1 MAVLE
6 LTKRMKNQSQAYLS
20 RQRVLSTSF
29 VSEGGVSGAR
39 SLKDVRVEEKE
50 KEVENAKE
58 EDEKK
63 GKKEEDE
70 KEVENAKEK
79 EKKGEKEEDEK
90 KDKKKKKKKK
100 KDKEEKKEEKD
111 NKEKKEEKKE
121 EKEKEKD
128 KKKEKEEEKKEKKET
143 TPKHSFLSRRNW
155 LLSLLVLLIAAALGL
170 FARRTPENVLTLE
183 MLRNCSGVPIS
194 ASSTEL
200 RVPSHTC
207 NLEGRWVLDLR
218 GLRRLRSL
226 EVGDECFAHVQE
238 VKLVGLRRLERMVV
252 GENSFHGEGEGADAS
267 RRLEVRNCRKLK
279 EVKIGRFSFADYAA
293 CVLEG
298 LSALEKVEVG
308 DGCFSQASGGVFE
321 LVNCPRLRSVRIGD
335 GSFVKVVRAAFES
348 GCGVEG

>member
-1 MAVLE
+1 MESIIEEGYSVAVLE

-50 KEVENAKE
+50 KEGENAKE
-58 EDEKK
+58 ED
-63 GKKEEDE
+63 
-70 KEVENAKEK
+70 

-90 KDKKKKKKKK
+90 KDKKKKKKKG
-100 KDKEEKKEEKD
+100 KEEKKEEKD
-111 NKEKKEEKKE
+111 NKEKKE

-128 KKKEKEEEKKEKKET
+128 KKKEKEEEKKEKKKT

-155 LLSLLVLLIAAALGL
+155 LLSLLVLLIAAVLGL

-200 RVPSHTC
+200 RIPSHTC

-252 GENSFHGEGEGADAS
+252 GENSFRDEGSEGADAS

-308 DGCFSQASGGVFE
+308 ELNGWSNNFQYALLRVRSGHAE
-321 LVNCPRLRSVRIGD
+321 
-335 GSFVKVVRAAFES
+335 AM
-348 GCGVEG
+348 

>member
-1 MAVLE
+1 MKECVESIIEEGYSVAVLE

-63 GKKEEDE
+63 G
-70 KEVENAKEK
+70 
-79 EKKGEKEEDEK
+79 EKEEDEK
-90 KDKKKKKKKK
+90 KDKKKKKKKG
-100 KDKEEKKEEKD
+100 KEEKKEEK
-111 NKEKKEEKKE
+111 

-128 KKKEKEEEKKEKKET
+128 KKKEKEEEKKEKKKT

-155 LLSLLVLLIAAALGL
+155 LLSLLVLLIAAVLGL

-200 RVPSHTC
+200 RIPSHTC

-238 VKLVGLRRLERMVV
+238 VKLVGLRRLERVVV
-252 GENSFHGEGEGADAS
+252 GENSFRDEGSEGADAS

-308 DGCFSQASGGVFE
+308 ELNGWSNNFQYALLRVRSGRGE
-321 LVNCPRLRSVRIGD
+321 
-335 GSFVKVVRAAFES
+335 AM
-348 GCGVEG
+348 

>member
-1 MAVLE
+1 MKECVESIIEEGYSVAVLE

-63 GKKEEDE
+63 G
-70 KEVENAKEK
+70 
-79 EKKGEKEEDEK
+79 EKEEDEK
-90 KDKKKKKKKK
+90 KGKKKKKKKG
-100 KDKEEKKEEKD
+100 KEEKKEEK
-111 NKEKKEEKKE
+111 

-128 KKKEKEEEKKEKKET
+128 KKKEKEEEKKEKKKT

-155 LLSLLVLLIAAALGL
+155 LLSLLVLLIAAVLGL

-200 RVPSHTC
+200 RIPSHTC

-238 VKLVGLRRLERMVV
+238 VKLVGLRRLERVVV
-252 GENSFHGEGEGADAS
+252 GENSFRDEGSEGADAS

-308 DGCFSQASGGVFE
+308 ELNGWSNNFQYALLRVRSGRGE
-321 LVNCPRLRSVRIGD
+321 
-335 GSFVKVVRAAFES
+335 AM
-348 GCGVEG
+348 

>member
-1 MAVLE
+1 MESIIEEGYSVAVLE

-63 GKKEEDE
+63 G
-70 KEVENAKEK
+70 
-79 EKKGEKEEDEK
+79 EKEEDEK
-90 KDKKKKKKKK
+90 KGKKKKKKKG
-100 KDKEEKKEEKD
+100 KEEKKEEK
-111 NKEKKEEKKE
+111 

-155 LLSLLVLLIAAALGL
+155 LLSLLVLLIAAVLGL

-200 RVPSHTC
+200 HIPSHTC

-238 VKLVGLRRLERMVV
+238 VKLVGLRRLERVVV
-252 GENSFHGEGEGADAS
+252 GENSFRDEGSEGADAS

-308 DGCFSQASGGVFE
+308 ELNGWSNNFQYALLRVRSG
-321 LVNCPRLRSVRIGD
+321 
-335 GSFVKVVRAAFES
+335 RAEAM
-348 GCGVEG
+348 

>member
-6 LTKRMKNQSQAYLS
+6 LTKRMKNKSQAYLS
-20 RQRVLSTSF
+20 RQRALSTSF

-39 SLKDVRVEEKE
+39 SLKGVRVEKKE

-58 EDEKK
+58 E
-63 GKKEEDE
+63 
-70 KEVENAKEK
+70 

-90 KDKKKKKKKK
+90 KDKKKKK

-111 NKEKKEEKKE
+111 NKEKKEEK
-121 EKEKEKD
+121 EKEKD
-128 KKKEKEEEKKEKKET
+128 KKEEKKEEKKEKKKET

-155 LLSLLVLLIAAALGL
+155 LLSLLVLLIAAVLGL
-170 FARRTPENVLTLE
+170 FARHTPENVLTLE

-200 RVPSHTC
+200 RIPSHTC

-238 VKLVGLRRLERMVV
+238 VKLVGLRRLERVVV
-252 GENSFHGEGEGADAS
+252 GENSFRDEGSEGADAS

-308 DGCFSQASGGVFE
+308 ELNGWSNNFQYALLRVRSGHAE
-321 LVNCPRLRSVRIGD
+321 
-335 GSFVKVVRAAFES
+335 AM
-348 GCGVEG
+348 

>member
-6 LTKRMKNQSQAYLS
+6 LTKRMKNQSQTYLS
-20 RQRVLSTSF
+20 RQRALSTSF

-39 SLKDVRVEEKE
+39 SLKGVRVEEKE

-63 GKKEEDE
+63 GD
-70 KEVENAKEK
+70 
-79 EKKGEKEEDEK
+79 KEEDEK
-90 KDKKKKKKKK
+90 KDKKKKKKG
-100 KDKEEKKEEKD
+100 
-111 NKEKKEEKKE
+111 KEEKKE

-128 KKKEKEEEKKEKKET
+128 KKKEKKKT
-143 TPKHSFLSRRNW
+143 SSKHSFLSRRNW

-200 RVPSHTC
+200 RIPSHTC

-238 VKLVGLRRLERMVV
+238 VKLVGLRRLERVVV
-252 GENSFHGEGEGADAS
+252 GENSFRDEGSEGADAS

-308 DGCFSQASGGVFE
+308 ELNGWSNNFQYALLRVRSGRGE
-321 LVNCPRLRSVRIGD
+321 
-335 GSFVKVVRAAFES
+335 AM
-348 GCGVEG
+348 

>member
-1 MAVLE
+1 MKECVESIIEEGYSVAVLE

-58 EDEKK
+58 EDK
-63 GKKEEDE
+63 
-70 KEVENAKEK
+70 
-79 EKKGEKEEDEK
+79 KKGEKEEDEK
-90 KDKKKKKKKK
+90 KGKKKKKKKG
-100 KDKEEKKEEKD
+100 
-111 NKEKKEEKKE
+111 KEEKKE
-121 EKEKEKD
+121 EKEKEKEKD
-128 KKKEKEEEKKEKKET
+128 KKEEKKEEKKEKKKET

-155 LLSLLVLLIAAALGL
+155 LLSLLVLLIAAVLGL

-200 RVPSHTC
+200 RIPSHTC

-238 VKLVGLRRLERMVV
+238 VKLVGLRRLERVVV
-252 GENSFHGEGEGADAS
+252 GENSFRDEGSEGADAS

-308 DGCFSQASGGVFE
+308 ELNGWSNNFQYALLRVRSGRGE
-321 LVNCPRLRSVRIGD
+321 
-335 GSFVKVVRAAFES
+335 AM
-348 GCGVEG
+348 

>member
-1 MAVLE
+1 MESIIEEGYSVAVLE

-63 GKKEEDE
+63 G
-70 KEVENAKEK
+70 
-79 EKKGEKEEDEK
+79 EKEEDEK
-90 KDKKKKKKKK
+90 KDKKKKKKKG
-100 KDKEEKKEEKD
+100 KEEKKEEK
-111 NKEKKEEKKE
+111 

-128 KKKEKEEEKKEKKET
+128 KKKEKEEEKKEKKKT

-155 LLSLLVLLIAAALGL
+155 LLSLLVLLIAAVLGL

-200 RVPSHTC
+200 RIPSHTC

-238 VKLVGLRRLERMVV
+238 VKLVGLRRLERVVV
-252 GENSFHGEGEGADAS
+252 GENSFRDEGSEGADAS

-308 DGCFSQASGGVFE
+308 ELNGWSNNFQYALLRVRSGHAE
-321 LVNCPRLRSVRIGD
+321 
-335 GSFVKVVRAAFES
+335 AM
-348 GCGVEG
+348 

>member
-1 MAVLE
+1 M
-6 LTKRMKNQSQAYLS
+6 
-20 RQRVLSTSF
+20 
-29 VSEGGVSGAR
+29 
-39 SLKDVRVEEKE
+39 KDVRVEEKE

-58 EDEKK
+58 EDK
-63 GKKEEDE
+63 
-70 KEVENAKEK
+70 
-79 EKKGEKEEDEK
+79 KKGEKEEDEK
-90 KDKKKKKKKK
+90 KGKKKKKKKG
-100 KDKEEKKEEKD
+100 
-111 NKEKKEEKKE
+111 KEEKKE
-121 EKEKEKD
+121 EKEKEKEKD
-128 KKKEKEEEKKEKKET
+128 KKEEKKEEKKEKKKET

-155 LLSLLVLLIAAALGL
+155 LLSLLVLLIAAVLGL

-200 RVPSHTC
+200 RIPSHTC

-238 VKLVGLRRLERMVV
+238 VKLVGLRRLERVVV
-252 GENSFHGEGEGADAS
+252 GENSFRDEGSEGADAS

-308 DGCFSQASGGVFE
+308 ELNGWSNNFQYALLRVRSGRGE
-321 LVNCPRLRSVRIGD
+321 
-335 GSFVKVVRAAFES
+335 AM
-348 GCGVEG
+348 

>member
-20 RQRVLSTSF
+20 RQRALSTSF

-39 SLKDVRVEEKE
+39 SLKGVRVEKKE

-58 EDEKK
+58 E
-63 GKKEEDE
+63 
-70 KEVENAKEK
+70 

-90 KDKKKKKKKK
+90 KDKKKKKKG
-100 KDKEEKKEEKD
+100 
-111 NKEKKEEKKE
+111 KEEKKE

-128 KKKEKEEEKKEKKET
+128 KKEEKKEEKKEKKKET

-155 LLSLLVLLIAAALGL
+155 LLSLLVLLIAAVLGL

-200 RVPSHTC
+200 RIPSHTC

-238 VKLVGLRRLERMVV
+238 VKLVGLRRLERVVV
-252 GENSFHGEGEGADAS
+252 GENSFRDEGSEGADAS

-308 DGCFSQASGGVFE
+308 ELNGWSNNFQYALLRVRSGHAE
-321 LVNCPRLRSVRIGD
+321 
-335 GSFVKVVRAAFES
+335 AM
-348 GCGVEG
+348 

>member
-1 MAVLE
+1 MKECVESIIEEGYSVAVLE

-58 EDEKK
+58 EDK
-63 GKKEEDE
+63 
-70 KEVENAKEK
+70 
-79 EKKGEKEEDEK
+79 KKGEKEEDEK
-90 KDKKKKKKKK
+90 KDKKKKKKG
-100 KDKEEKKEEKD
+100 KEEKTEE
-111 NKEKKEEKKE
+111 N
-121 EKEKEKD
+121 EKD
-128 KKKEKEEEKKEKKET
+128 KDTNKENEEEKKENKNS

-155 LLSLLVLLIAAALGL
+155 LLSLLVLLIAAVLGL

-200 RVPSHTC
+200 RIPSHTC

-238 VKLVGLRRLERMVV
+238 VKLVGLRRLERVVV
-252 GENSFHGEGEGADAS
+252 GENSFRDEGSEGADAS

-308 DGCFSQASGGVFE
+308 ELNGWSNNFQYALLRVRSG
-321 LVNCPRLRSVRIGD
+321 
-335 GSFVKVVRAAFES
+335 RAEAM
-348 GCGVEG
+348 

>member
-1 MAVLE
+1 MESIIEEGYSVAVLE

-63 GKKEEDE
+63 G
-70 KEVENAKEK
+70 
-79 EKKGEKEEDEK
+79 EKEEDEK

-100 KDKEEKKEEKD
+100 GKEEKKEEK
-111 NKEKKEEKKE
+111 

-155 LLSLLVLLIAAALGL
+155 LLSLLVLLIAAVLGL

-200 RVPSHTC
+200 HIPSHTC

-238 VKLVGLRRLERMVV
+238 VKLVGLRRLERVVV
-252 GENSFHGEGEGADAS
+252 GENSFRDEGSEGADAS

-308 DGCFSQASGGVFE
+308 ELNGWSNNFQYALLRVRSG
-321 LVNCPRLRSVRIGD
+321 
-335 GSFVKVVRAAFES
+335 RAEAM
-348 GCGVEG
+348 

>member
-63 GKKEEDE
+63 G
-70 KEVENAKEK
+70 
-79 EKKGEKEEDEK
+79 EKEEDEK
-90 KDKKKKKKKK
+90 KDKKKKKKKG
-100 KDKEEKKEEKD
+100 
-111 NKEKKEEKKE
+111 KEEKKE

-155 LLSLLVLLIAAALGL
+155 LLSLLVLLIAAVLGL

-200 RVPSHTC
+200 RIPSHTC

-238 VKLVGLRRLERMVV
+238 VKLVGLRRLERVVV
-252 GENSFHGEGEGADAS
+252 GENSFRDEGSEGADAS

-308 DGCFSQASGGVFE
+308 ELNGWSNNFQYALLRVRSG
-321 LVNCPRLRSVRIGD
+321 
-335 GSFVKVVRAAFES
+335 RAEAM
-348 GCGVEG
+348 

>member
-1 MAVLE
+1 
-6 LTKRMKNQSQAYLS
+6 MK
-20 RQRVLSTSF
+20 
-29 VSEGGVSGAR
+29 G
-39 SLKDVRVEEKE
+39 VRVEKE

-58 EDEKK
+58 E
-63 GKKEEDE
+63 
-70 KEVENAKEK
+70 

-100 KDKEEKKEEKD
+100 GKEEKKEEK
-111 NKEKKEEKKE
+111 

-155 LLSLLVLLIAAALGL
+155 LLSLLVLLIAAVLGL

-200 RVPSHTC
+200 HIPSHTC

-238 VKLVGLRRLERMVV
+238 VKLVGLRRLERVVV
-252 GENSFHGEGEGADAS
+252 GENSFRDEGSEGADAS

-308 DGCFSQASGGVFE
+308 E
-321 LVNCPRLRSVRIGD
+321 LNGWSNNFQYALLRVR
-335 GSFVKVVRAAFES
+335 S
-348 GCGVEG
+348 GCAEAM

>member
-1 MAVLE
+1 MESIIEEGYSVAVLE

-58 EDEKK
+58 EDK
-63 GKKEEDE
+63 
-70 KEVENAKEK
+70 
-79 EKKGEKEEDEK
+79 KKGEKEEDEK
-90 KDKKKKKKKK
+90 KDKKKKKKG
-100 KDKEEKKEEKD
+100 
-111 NKEKKEEKKE
+111 KEEKKE

-128 KKKEKEEEKKEKKET
+128 KKKEKEEEKKEKKKT

-155 LLSLLVLLIAAALGL
+155 LLSLLVLLIAAVLGL

-200 RVPSHTC
+200 RIPSHTC

-238 VKLVGLRRLERMVV
+238 VKLVGLRRLERVVV
-252 GENSFHGEGEGADAS
+252 GENSFRDEGSEGADAS

-308 DGCFSQASGGVFE
+308 ELNGWSNNFQYALLRVRSG
-321 LVNCPRLRSVRIGD
+321 
-335 GSFVKVVRAAFES
+335 RAEAM
-348 GCGVEG
+348 

>member
-58 EDEKK
+58 EDK
-63 GKKEEDE
+63 
-70 KEVENAKEK
+70 
-79 EKKGEKEEDEK
+79 KKGEKEEDEK
-90 KDKKKKKKKK
+90 KDKKKKKKG
-100 KDKEEKKEEKD
+100 
-111 NKEKKEEKKE
+111 KEEKKE

-128 KKKEKEEEKKEKKET
+128 KKKEKEEEKKEKKKT

-155 LLSLLVLLIAAALGL
+155 LLSLLVLLIAAVLGL

-200 RVPSHTC
+200 RIPSHTC

-238 VKLVGLRRLERMVV
+238 VKLVGLRRLERVVV
-252 GENSFHGEGEGADAS
+252 GENSFRDEGSEGADAS

-308 DGCFSQASGGVFE
+308 ELNGWSNNFQYALLRVRSG
-321 LVNCPRLRSVRIGD
+321 
-335 GSFVKVVRAAFES
+335 RAEAM
-348 GCGVEG
+348 

>member
-20 RQRVLSTSF
+20 RQRALSTSF

-39 SLKDVRVEEKE
+39 SLKGVRVEKKE

-58 EDEKK
+58 EDK
-63 GKKEEDE
+63 
-70 KEVENAKEK
+70 
-79 EKKGEKEEDEK
+79 KKGEKEEDEK
-90 KDKKKKKKKK
+90 KDKKKKKKG
-100 KDKEEKKEEKD
+100 
-111 NKEKKEEKKE
+111 KEEKKE

-128 KKKEKEEEKKEKKET
+128 KKKEKEEEKKEKKKT

-155 LLSLLVLLIAAALGL
+155 LLSLLVLLIAAVLGL

-200 RVPSHTC
+200 RIPSHTC

-238 VKLVGLRRLERMVV
+238 VKLVGLRRLERVVV
-252 GENSFHGEGEGADAS
+252 GENSFRDEGSEGADPG

-308 DGCFSQASGGVFE
+308 ELNGWSNNFQYALLRVRSG
-321 LVNCPRLRSVRIGD
+321 
-335 GSFVKVVRAAFES
+335 RAEAM
-348 GCGVEG
+348 

>member
-1 MAVLE
+1 MKECVESIIEEGYSVAVLE

-20 RQRVLSTSF
+20 RQRALSTSF

-39 SLKDVRVEEKE
+39 SLKGVRVEKKE

-58 EDEKK
+58 E
-63 GKKEEDE
+63 
-70 KEVENAKEK
+70 

-90 KDKKKKKKKK
+90 KDKKKKK

-111 NKEKKEEKKE
+111 NKEKKEEK
-121 EKEKEKD
+121 EKEKD
-128 KKKEKEEEKKEKKET
+128 KKKEKEEEKKEKKKT

-155 LLSLLVLLIAAALGL
+155 LLSLLVLLIAAVLGL

-200 RVPSHTC
+200 RIPSHTC

-238 VKLVGLRRLERMVV
+238 VKLVGLRRLERVVV
-252 GENSFHGEGEGADAS
+252 GENSFRDEGSEGADAS

-308 DGCFSQASGGVFE
+308 ELNGWSNNFQYALLRVRSG
-321 LVNCPRLRSVRIGD
+321 
-335 GSFVKVVRAAFES
+335 RAEAM
-348 GCGVEG
+348 

>member
-1 MAVLE
+1 MKECVESIIEEGYSVAVLE

-58 EDEKK
+58 EDK
-63 GKKEEDE
+63 
-70 KEVENAKEK
+70 
-79 EKKGEKEEDEK
+79 KKGEKEEDEK
-90 KDKKKKKKKK
+90 KDKKKKKKG
-100 KDKEEKKEEKD
+100 
-111 NKEKKEEKKE
+111 KEEKKE

-128 KKKEKEEEKKEKKET
+128 KKKEKEEEKKEKKKT

-155 LLSLLVLLIAAALGL
+155 LLSLLVLLIAAVLGL

-200 RVPSHTC
+200 RIPSHTC

-238 VKLVGLRRLERMVV
+238 VKLVGLRRLERVVV
-252 GENSFHGEGEGADAS
+252 GENSFRDEGSEGADAS

-308 DGCFSQASGGVFE
+308 ELNGWSNNFQYALLRVRSG
-321 LVNCPRLRSVRIGD
+321 
-335 GSFVKVVRAAFES
+335 RAEAM
-348 GCGVEG
+348 

>member
-1 MAVLE
+1 M
-6 LTKRMKNQSQAYLS
+6 
-20 RQRVLSTSF
+20 
-29 VSEGGVSGAR
+29 
-39 SLKDVRVEEKE
+39 KDVRVEEKE

-58 EDEKK
+58 EDK
-63 GKKEEDE
+63 
-70 KEVENAKEK
+70 
-79 EKKGEKEEDEK
+79 KKGEKEEDEK
-90 KDKKKKKKKK
+90 KDKKKKKKG
-100 KDKEEKKEEKD
+100 
-111 NKEKKEEKKE
+111 KEEKKE

-128 KKKEKEEEKKEKKET
+128 KKKEKEEEKKEKKKT

-155 LLSLLVLLIAAALGL
+155 LLSLLVLLIAAVLGL

-200 RVPSHTC
+200 RIPSHTC

-238 VKLVGLRRLERMVV
+238 VKLVGLRRLERVVV
-252 GENSFHGEGEGADAS
+252 GENSFRDEGSEGADAS

-308 DGCFSQASGGVFE
+308 ELNGWSNNFQYALLRVRSG
-321 LVNCPRLRSVRIGD
+321 
-335 GSFVKVVRAAFES
+335 RAEAM
-348 GCGVEG
+348 

>member
-1 MAVLE
+1 
-6 LTKRMKNQSQAYLS
+6 MK
-20 RQRVLSTSF
+20 
-29 VSEGGVSGAR
+29 G
-39 SLKDVRVEEKE
+39 VRVEEKE

-58 EDEKK
+58 E
-63 GKKEEDE
+63 
-70 KEVENAKEK
+70 

-90 KDKKKKKKKK
+90 KDKKKKK

-111 NKEKKEEKKE
+111 NKEKKEEK
-121 EKEKEKD
+121 EKEKEK
-128 KKKEKEEEKKEKKET
+128 KKEKKET

-155 LLSLLVLLIAAALGL
+155 LLSLLVLLIAAVLGL

-200 RVPSHTC
+200 RIPSHTC

-238 VKLVGLRRLERMVV
+238 VKLVGLRRLERVVV
-252 GENSFHGEGEGADAS
+252 GENSFRDEGSEGADAS

-308 DGCFSQASGGVFE
+308 ELNGWSNNFQYALLRVRSG
-321 LVNCPRLRSVRIGD
+321 
-335 GSFVKVVRAAFES
+335 RAEAM
-348 GCGVEG
+348 

>member
-63 GKKEEDE
+63 G
-70 KEVENAKEK
+70 
-79 EKKGEKEEDEK
+79 EKEEDEK
-90 KDKKKKKKKK
+90 KGKKKKKKKG
-100 KDKEEKKEEKD
+100 KEEKKEEKD
-111 NKEKKEEKKE
+111 NKEKKEEK
-121 EKEKEKD
+121 EKEKD
-128 KKKEKEEEKKEKKET
+128 KKEEKKEEKKEKKKET

-155 LLSLLVLLIAAALGL
+155 LLSLLVLLIAAVLGL

-200 RVPSHTC
+200 RIPSHTC

-238 VKLVGLRRLERMVV
+238 VKLVGLRRLERVVV
-252 GENSFHGEGEGADAS
+252 GENSFRDEGSEGADAS

-308 DGCFSQASGGVFE
+308 ELNGWSNNFQYALLRVRSGHAE
-321 LVNCPRLRSVRIGD
+321 
-335 GSFVKVVRAAFES
+335 AM
-348 GCGVEG
+348 

>member
-1 MAVLE
+1 MESIIEEGYSVAVLE

-58 EDEKK
+58 D
-63 GKKEEDE
+63 
-70 KEVENAKEK
+70 

-90 KDKKKKKKKK
+90 KDKKKKKKKG
-100 KDKEEKKEEKD
+100 KEEKKEEK
-111 NKEKKEEKKE
+111 

-128 KKKEKEEEKKEKKET
+128 KKKEKEEEKKEKKKT

-155 LLSLLVLLIAAALGL
+155 LLSLLVLLIAAVLGL

-200 RVPSHTC
+200 RIPSHTC

-238 VKLVGLRRLERMVV
+238 VKLVGLRRLERVVV
-252 GENSFHGEGEGADAS
+252 GENSFRDEGSEGADAS

-308 DGCFSQASGGVFE
+308 ELNGWSNNFQYALLRVRSG
-321 LVNCPRLRSVRIGD
+321 
-335 GSFVKVVRAAFES
+335 RAEAM
-348 GCGVEG
+348 

>member
-63 GKKEEDE
+63 G
-70 KEVENAKEK
+70 
-79 EKKGEKEEDEK
+79 EKEEDEK
-90 KDKKKKKKKK
+90 KDKKKKKKG
-100 KDKEEKKEEKD
+100 KEEKKEEK
-111 NKEKKEEKKE
+111 

-128 KKKEKEEEKKEKKET
+128 KKKEKEEEKKEKKKT

-155 LLSLLVLLIAAALGL
+155 LLSLLVLLIAAVLGL

-200 RVPSHTC
+200 RIPSHTC

-238 VKLVGLRRLERMVV
+238 VKLVGLRRLERVVV
-252 GENSFHGEGEGADAS
+252 GENSFRDEGSEGADAS

-308 DGCFSQASGGVFE
+308 ELNGWSNNFQYALLRVRSGHAE
-321 LVNCPRLRSVRIGD
+321 
-335 GSFVKVVRAAFES
+335 AM
-348 GCGVEG
+348 

>member
-20 RQRVLSTSF
+20 RQRALSTSF

-39 SLKDVRVEEKE
+39 SLKGIRVEEKE

-58 EDEKK
+58 E
-63 GKKEEDE
+63 
-70 KEVENAKEK
+70 

-90 KDKKKKKKKK
+90 KDKKKKKK
-100 KDKEEKKEEKD
+100 D
-111 NKEKKEEKKE
+111 KEEKKE

-128 KKKEKEEEKKEKKET
+128 KKEEKKEEKKEKKKET

-200 RVPSHTC
+200 RIPSHTC

-238 VKLVGLRRLERMVV
+238 VKLVGLRRLERVVV
-252 GENSFHGEGEGADAS
+252 GENSFRDEGSEGADAS

-308 DGCFSQASGGVFE
+308 ELNGWSNNFQYALLRVRSG
-321 LVNCPRLRSVRIGD
+321 
-335 GSFVKVVRAAFES
+335 RAEAM
-348 GCGVEG
+348 

>member
-1 MAVLE
+1 MESIIEEGYSVAVLE

-90 KDKKKKKKKK
+90 KDKKKKK
-100 KDKEEKKEEKD
+100 
-111 NKEKKEEKKE
+111 
-121 EKEKEKD
+121 EKEKD
-128 KKKEKEEEKKEKKET
+128 KKKEKEEEKKEKKKT

-155 LLSLLVLLIAAALGL
+155 LLSLLVLLIAAVLGL

-218 GLRRLRSL
+218 RLRSL

-238 VKLVGLRRLERMVV
+238 VKLVGLRRLERVVV
-252 GENSFHGEGEGADAS
+252 GENSFRDEGSEGADAS

-308 DGCFSQASGGVFE
+308 ELNGWSNNFQYALLRVRSGRGE
-321 LVNCPRLRSVRIGD
+321 
-335 GSFVKVVRAAFES
+335 AM
-348 GCGVEG
+348 

>member
-1 MAVLE
+1 MKECVESIIEEGYSVAVLE

-58 EDEKK
+58 EDK
-63 GKKEEDE
+63 
-70 KEVENAKEK
+70 
-79 EKKGEKEEDEK
+79 KKGEKEEDEK
-90 KDKKKKKKKK
+90 KDKKKKKKG
-100 KDKEEKKEEKD
+100 
-111 NKEKKEEKKE
+111 KEEKKE

-128 KKKEKEEEKKEKKET
+128 KKEEKKEEKKEKKKET

-155 LLSLLVLLIAAALGL
+155 LLSLLVLLIAAVLGL

-200 RVPSHTC
+200 RIPSHTC

-238 VKLVGLRRLERMVV
+238 VKLVGLHRLERVVV
-252 GENSFHGEGEGADAS
+252 GENSFRDEGSEGADAS

-308 DGCFSQASGGVFE
+308 ELNGWSNNFQYALLRVRSG
-321 LVNCPRLRSVRIGD
+321 
-335 GSFVKVVRAAFES
+335 RAEAM
-348 GCGVEG
+348 

>member
-1 MAVLE
+1 MESIIEEGYSVAVLE

-58 EDEKK
+58 EDK
-63 GKKEEDE
+63 
-70 KEVENAKEK
+70 
-79 EKKGEKEEDEK
+79 KKGEKEEDEK
-90 KDKKKKKKKK
+90 KDKKKKKKG
-100 KDKEEKKEEKD
+100 
-111 NKEKKEEKKE
+111 KEEKKE

-128 KKKEKEEEKKEKKET
+128 KKEEKKEEKKEKKKET

-155 LLSLLVLLIAAALGL
+155 LLSLLVLLIAAVLGL

-200 RVPSHTC
+200 RIPSHTC

-238 VKLVGLRRLERMVV
+238 VKLVGLRRLERVVV
-252 GENSFHGEGEGADAS
+252 GENSFRDEGSEGADAS

-308 DGCFSQASGGVFE
+308 ELNGWSNNFQYALLRVRSG
-321 LVNCPRLRSVRIGD
+321 
-335 GSFVKVVRAAFES
+335 RAEAM
-348 GCGVEG
+348 